1 MGTFYVKIEVGD
13 IDGQRFEEMEALA
26 DTGAMTTV
34 VPGSVLHRLGVEP
47 VKSQVFEYA
56 DGREVELDMAETKIR
71 VDGKETIT
79 WVIFGE
85 ETAGA
90 TLGAY
95 TLSGVF
101 LARRSARPAPNARAR
116 LAVARTSA
124 RIGAMR
130 MLQCAYP
137 YRTQTRYT
145 AQGGK

>member
-56 DGREVELDMAETKIR
+56 DGREVELDMAYAMVR
-71 VDGKETIT
+71 VDGRETIS

-85 ETAGA
+85 ETGG
-90 TLGAY
+90 TMLGAY
-95 TLSGVF
+95 TLEGVF
-101 LARRSARPAPNARAR
+101 LGVDPYAQR
-116 LAVARTSA
+116 LIPVRGL
-124 RIGAMR
+124 IM
-130 MLQCAYP
+130 
-137 YRTQTRYT
+137 
-145 AQGGK
+145 